1 MTEVV
6 KAGSTSTSSVQSTP
20 TPPSSGQ
27 SARSRRSARK
37 CATPIKSAEKVD
49 KDERVSLHQ
58 LSLTDTSST
67 NTTITPDS
75 SNLTKVQ
82 VKVGEINAVCCV
94 HIYMYL
100 MYVHVHNNMYLWLIG
115 CIHPHVEIGDSA
127 FIITHNFADS
137 ASLAQAARLQ
147 IAVTVPYMYMQS
159 RRCTFEV
166 ITVLRVT

>member
-6 KAGSTSTSSVQSTP
+6 KAGSASNSSVQSTP

-27 SARSRRSARK
+27 SVRSRRSARK

-82 VKVGEINAVCCV
+82 AKVGRVNTARNV
-94 HIYMYL
+94 YMYV
-100 MYVHVHNNMYLWLIG
+100 YVVNIDV
-115 CIHPHVEIGDSA
+115 HVEIADLTSLK
-127 FIITHNFADS
+127 FADS
-137 ASLAQAARLQ
+137 ASLSTAILL
-147 IAVTVPYMYMQS
+147 VYMILMIVVCKKRRQLLYMCVSKQLC
-159 RRCTFEV
+159 RGWPMCYVHYF
-166 ITVLRVT
+166 

>member
-6 KAGSTSTSSVQSTP
+6 KAGSASNSSVQSTP

-27 SARSRRSARK
+27 SVRSRRSARK

-82 VKVGEINAVCCV
+82 AKVGRVNTAHDV
-94 HIYMYL
+94 YMYV
-100 MYVHVHNNMYLWLIG
+100 YSSTCSEY
-115 CIHPHVEIGDSA
+115 
-127 FIITHNFADS
+127 
-137 ASLAQAARLQ
+137 
-147 IAVTVPYMYMQS
+147 
-159 RRCTFEV
+159 
-166 ITVLRVT
+166 

>member
-6 KAGSTSTSSVQSTP
+6 KAGSTSTSSIQSTP

-75 SNLTKVQ
+75 SNLTKAQ
-82 VKVGEINAVCCV
+82 AKVGRVNTACNV
-94 HIYMYL
+94 HTH
-100 MYVHVHNNMYLWLIG
+100 VHVLVYLCG
-115 CIHPHVEIGDSA
+115 
-127 FIITHNFADS
+127 
-137 ASLAQAARLQ
+137 
-147 IAVTVPYMYMQS
+147 
-159 RRCTFEV
+159 
-166 ITVLRVT
+166 